1 MRSHHPTTG
10 RGGHLLR
17 LAVAACLQATL
28 AIWIWPAQAQD
39 TPPSATQAPRTA
51 PRFTGIESVTTT
63 ARKKEE
69 RQIDVPVSSLV
80 MPTETI
86 ERYSTTDLTQLTSQ
100 TPGVRIDRAAGGT
113 PGAFIYI
120 RGIGVFGPDYA
131 SEQPVSI
138 VIDGVPIGRGHI
150 VDSGFFD
157 QASIQI
163 LKGPQSLF
171 FGKNTPA
178 GVIAIDSVNPVVGE
192 GPEGY
197 ARASYGINW
206 KDPTLEAAMSFPVSD
221 KLAMRIAVRGEAMQG
236 GWMKNE
242 VEGRTVTPAEFPD
255 PFYTGPTEL
264 PGGAFK
270 VYPKTKQLLGRLTT
284 VFKPNDKFDATLKL
298 FASYYRDNSSSG
310 ASAVI
315 HCDGDHPH
323 YADLLTGTLYE
334 DTSYTC
340 GFHRRAATSQLST
353 PIMDNFYD
361 RPESEKYFTLGKN
374 YLASLKMNLLV
385 GDFTVT
391 SVTGL
396 YLLRASQ
403 FDNYDFTVFAE
414 TPDHQRERTRS
425 FTQEIHAVS
434 DFDGPVNITVG
445 GFYED
450 EHRILHNTNR
460 IFLLPPYPDPTSPY
474 FGASNTMIDYDINNS
489 WSVSFFGE
497 LTWEITPTLELAGGA
512 RWTLVR
518 KDTHITQ
525 PFEWLTIT
533 GASPFAPTGA
543 DYHVQVREDNVSPQ
557 VTLTWHPTDDMTLYG
572 AYRTG
577 FLAGGIGN
585 PGVVTNY
592 TGFTEEQ
599 LHNALAFDSEKA
611 EGGEIGI
618 KGQFLD
624 GRLSG
629 DLTVFRY
636 KYRGLQVATF
646 HPETT
651 SFSIGNA
658 ASAIDQGVE
667 GALSAQITPE
677 FNARVAFSYV
687 DLHYLDYANA
697 PCYSAQTEAQGCI
710 LMPTPHQDL
719 SGEDFGISSFQLNAG
734 FTYDVPVSDSFN
746 IALTADVSYA
756 NGGEELNR
764 QPNTAVKGHTQID
777 ASLRVYQP
785 DGPWEFAA
793 IGTNLTNMIYATTI
807 GGKPLGSPLDLTG
820 VINRSR
826 EVRLQVT
833 RRF

>member
-1 MRSHHPTTG
+1 MG
-10 RGGHLLR
+10 RGARLAHLLSNAW
-17 LAVAACLQATL
+17 LPACAVLWATAAA
-28 AIWIWPAQAQD
+28 AQD
-39 TPPSATQAPRTA
+39 TPPPGNPPAVAKTAT
-51 PRFTGIESVTTT
+51 RFTGIESVTTT

-69 RQIDVPVSSLV
+69 RQIDVPVSSAV
-80 MPTETI
+80 MPAEVI

-157 QASIQI
+157 QSAIQI

-178 GVIAIDSVNPVVGE
+178 GVIAIDSVSPEVGAE
-192 GPEGY
+192 PEGY

-221 KLAMRIAVRGEAMQG
+221 KVAMRIAVRGEAMQG

-242 VEGRTVTPAEFPD
+242 VMGRTVTPAEFPD

-264 PGGAFK
+264 PGRAFK

-284 VFKPNDKFDATLKL
+284 VFKPSDNFDATLKL

-315 HCDGDHPH
+315 HCDGAHPH
-323 YADLLTGTLYE
+323 YADLLTGILYE
-334 DTSYTC
+334 DTSYEC
-340 GFHRRAATSQLST
+340 GFHRRSATSQLSK
-353 PIMDNFYD
+353 PIMDNFID
-361 RPESEKYFTLGKN
+361 RPESEKFFTLGKN
-374 YLASLKMNLLV
+374 YLASLKMNLVV

-434 DFDGPVNITVG
+434 DFDGPVNVTVG
-445 GFYED
+445 AFYED

-460 IFLLPPYPDPTSPY
+460 IFLLPPYPDPASPY
-474 FGASNTMIDYDINNS
+474 FGASNTMIDYDINNA
-489 WSVSFFGE
+489 WSVSAFGE
-497 LTWEITPTLELAGGA
+497 VTWEITSSLELAGGA

-518 KDTHITQ
+518 KDTHVTQ
-525 PFEWLTIT
+525 PFEWLTLF
-533 GASPFAPTGA
+533 GAGNPFAPTGA
-543 DYHVQVREDNVSPQ
+543 DYHVQVREDNWSPQ
-557 VTLTWHPTDDMTLYG
+557 VTLTWHPTDDLTLYG

-585 PGVVTNY
+585 PGVVSNY

-611 EGGEIGI
+611 EGFEVGI

-624 GRLSG
+624 GRISG
-629 DLTVFRY
+629 DLALFRY
-636 KYRGLQVATF
+636 KYKGLQVATF

-658 ASAIDQGVE
+658 ASAINQGVE
-667 GALSAQITPE
+667 GSLSAQVTPE
-677 FNARVAFSYV
+677 FSTRVSFSYV
-687 DLHYLDYANA
+687 DLHYVDYANA
-697 PCYSAQTEAQGCI
+697 PCYSGQTEALGCI
-710 LMPTPHQDL
+710 PTPTPHQDL
-719 SGEDFGISSFQLNAG
+719 SGEDFGIAPFNLIAG
-734 FTYDVPVSDSFN
+734 FTYDVPISDTFN
-746 IALTADVSYA
+746 ISLTGDVSYA
-756 NGGEELNR
+756 NKGNELNR

-785 DGPWEFAA
+785 DGPWEFAV